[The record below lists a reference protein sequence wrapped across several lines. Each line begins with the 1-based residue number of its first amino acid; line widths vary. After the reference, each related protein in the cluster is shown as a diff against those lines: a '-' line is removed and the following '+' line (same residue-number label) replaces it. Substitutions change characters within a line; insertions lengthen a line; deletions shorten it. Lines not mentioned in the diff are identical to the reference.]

1 MASGQGSKY
10 VFYGILGFVVAG
22 LVGFGARNF
31 SGNVRS
37 IGIVG
42 DKPILA
48 SAYASALNQQIKAFE
63 QQIGQPLTF
72 QLAQSIGL
80 DQSVLAQVISNRALD
95 NETAAIGLSVGDAR
109 VRDQV
114 LAIPA
119 FAGIDGK
126 FDRATYRETLRRNN
140 LSEAE
145 FETSLR
151 DDTTRNL
158 LQNAISGGLPDPTDF
173 ADALLRYSGEKRSL
187 TWARLDAAALTTPVA
202 APTEAELQTYY
213 DAHPG
218 DFTLP
223 ETRAISYAW
232 LTPDMLLDNV
242 TVDDADLKQLYQ
254 DRLADFVKP
263 ERRLVERLVYLDDAA
278 ATAAKARLD
287 AGEIDFEGLVTERG
301 LALSDID
308 LGDVAL
314 ADLGAAGAGVFAA
327 ASGDV
332 VGPFASPLGPA
343 LFRMNAVLA
352 AEEVTF
358 DAATPELRAELAA
371 ARARRVIE
379 DQTNGINDMLAGG
392 ATIEDLKDKTDMV
405 AGNISWSDGMTDG
418 IAAYDD
424 FRTAA
429 AALQVGA
436 YPVLGTL
443 ADGGIF
449 VARLDS
455 VTAPTV
461 QPLDDVREA
470 AVAGWTKAATQTAL
484 LARAETL
491 ATAIAGGASF
501 ESLTLTPTV
510 SPNLTRRDFVELTPP
525 DFITQAFTMA
535 ANAAKVIDGGD
546 FAIVLRLDAVT
557 AADLADLADAALV
570 AERGQINTQVSQAI
584 GQDIMDA
591 YATAIQSRTKVTIND
606 AAVAAVNQ
614 QFQ

>member
-31 SGNVRS
+31 SGSGNKFL
-37 IGIVG
+37 GTVG
-42 DKPILA
+42 DLQLLKVDYQSEL
-48 SAYASALNQQIKAFE
+48 SNQIKAFE
-63 QQIGQPLTF
+63 AQIGQPLTF

-80 DQSVLAQVISNRALD
+80 DQSVLAQVVSNRALD
-95 NETAAIGLSVGDAR
+95 NEAASIGLSVGDTR

-126 FDRATYRETLRRNN
+126 FDRDTYRETLRRNN
-140 LSEAE
+140 LSEVE

-151 DDTTRNL
+151 DDTTRSL
-158 LQNAISGGLPDPTDF
+158 LQSAIVGGIPEPTDF
-173 ADALLRYSGEKRSL
+173 AQAMLGYVGEKRSL
-187 TWARLDAAALTTPVA
+187 TWARLDSTALASPVP
-202 APTEAELQTYY
+202 APTDAELQTYY
-213 DAHPG
+213 DANP
-218 DFTLP
+218 DAFTLP
-223 ETRAISYAW
+223 ETRQISYAW
-232 LTPDMLLDNV
+232 LTPDMIADSV
-242 TVDDADLKQLYQ
+242 TVDEQALRDLYQ
-254 DRLADFVKP
+254 QRIADFVKP
-263 ERRLVERLVYLDDAA
+263 ERRLVERLVYIDDTA

-287 AGEIDFEGLVTERG
+287 AGEIDFEALVSERG
-301 LALSDID
+301 LALTDID
-308 LGDVAL
+308 LGDVSL
-314 ADLGAAGAGVFAA
+314 ADLGAAGEGVFAA
-327 ASGDV
+327 TAGDV

-358 DAATPELRAELAA
+358 DEATPDLRAELAT
-371 ARARRVIE
+371 ARASRMIE
-379 DQTNGINDMLAGG
+379 DMTNGINDMLAGG
-392 ATIEDLKDKTDMV
+392 ATIEDLDDKTDMI
-405 AGNISWSDGMTDG
+405 AGNISWSEEVTDS

-424 FRTAA
+424 FRAAA

-436 YPVLGTL
+436 FPVLGNL

-455 VTAPTV
+455 VTPPTV
-461 QPLDDVREA
+461 QPLGDMRDA

-484 LARAETL
+484 LAQAETV
-491 ATAIAGGASF
+491 ATAVAGGASF

-510 SPNLTRRDFVELTPP
+510 SLNLTRRDFVELTPP
-525 DFITQAFTMA
+525 DFMTQAFAMEPTTT
-535 ANAAKVIDGGD
+535 KVIDGGD

-557 AADLADLADAALV
+557 AADLADPALV
-570 AERGQINTQVSQAI
+570 AEREQLNTQVSQAI
-584 GQDIMDA
+584 AQDMLEA
-591 YATAIQSRTKVTIND
+591 YAGAIQSRTKVTIND
-606 AAVAAVNQ
+606 AAVAAVNA

>member
-31 SGNVRS
+31 SGSGNKFL
-37 IGIVG
+37 GTVG
-42 DKPILA
+42 DLQLLKVDYQSELG
-48 SAYASALNQQIKAFE
+48 NQIKAFE
-63 QQIGQPLTF
+63 AQIGQPLTF

-80 DQSVLAQVISNRALD
+80 DQSVLAQVVSNRALD
-95 NETAAIGLSVGDAR
+95 NEAASIGLSVGDTR

-126 FDRATYRETLRRNN
+126 FDRDTYRETLRRNN
-140 LSEAE
+140 LSEVE

-151 DDTTRNL
+151 DDTTRSL
-158 LQNAISGGLPDPTDF
+158 LQSAIVGGIPEPTDF
-173 ADALLRYSGEKRSL
+173 AQAMLGYVGEKRSL
-187 TWARLDAAALTTPVA
+187 TWARLDSTALASPVP
-202 APTEAELQTYY
+202 APTDAELQTYY
-213 DAHPG
+213 DANP
-218 DFTLP
+218 DAFTLP
-223 ETRAISYAW
+223 ETRQISYAW
-232 LTPDMLLDNV
+232 LTPDMIADSV
-242 TVDDADLKQLYQ
+242 TVDEQALRDLYQ
-254 DRLADFVKP
+254 QRIADFVKP
-263 ERRLVERLVYLDDAA
+263 ERRLVERLVYIDDTA

-287 AGEIDFEGLVTERG
+287 AGEIDFEALVSERG
-301 LALSDID
+301 LALTDID
-308 LGDVAL
+308 LGDVSL
-314 ADLGAAGAGVFAA
+314 ADLGAAGEGVFAA
-327 ASGDV
+327 TAGDV

-358 DAATPELRAELAA
+358 DEATPDLRAELAT
-371 ARARRVIE
+371 ARASRMIE
-379 DQTNGINDMLAGG
+379 DMTNGINDMLAGG
-392 ATIEDLKDKTDMV
+392 ATIEDLDDKTDMI
-405 AGNISWSDGMTDG
+405 AGNISWSEEVTDS

-424 FRTAA
+424 FRAAA

-436 YPVLGTL
+436 FPVLGNL

-455 VTAPTV
+455 VTPPTV
-461 QPLDDVREA
+461 QPLGDMRDA

-484 LARAETL
+484 LAQAETV
-491 ATAIAGGASF
+491 ATTVAGGASF

-510 SPNLTRRDFVELTPP
+510 SLNLTRRDFVELTPP
-525 DFITQAFTMA
+525 DFMTQAFAMEPTTT
-535 ANAAKVIDGGD
+535 KVIDGGD

-557 AADLADLADAALV
+557 AADLADPALV
-570 AERGQINTQVSQAI
+570 AEREQLNTQVSQAI
-584 GQDIMDA
+584 AQDMLEA
-591 YATAIQSRTKVTIND
+591 YAGAIQSRTKVTIND
-606 AAVAAVNQ
+606 AAVAAVNA